1 MRTIQLPKEFIEKM
15 RELLAEEFED
25 FLASLHREQ
34 SYGLRLNPLK
44 AVEGNLPFS
53 LREIPWV
60 EGGYFYAKEDRPGRH
75 PYHDAGVYYIQDP
88 SAMAV
93 AELMDVQPGE
103 IILDLA
109 AAPGGKATQIAGKMR
124 GSGLLVANEIHPRR
138 ADILSENVERLGI
151 RNTIVTNESPEGLA
165 DRFTSYFDRILLDAP
180 CSGEGMFRKNSE
192 AVDEWSLDLVKK
204 NQERQLDILKNVD
217 RMLVQ
222 GGLLVYS
229 TCTFS
234 PEENEQMIEQF
245 MESYPNYA
253 LEKIEQAQH
262 FSPGRPDW
270 TDTGDQELA
279 KTLRLWPHELEGE
292 GHFVALLRKLD
303 GETRGAPRLVK
314 THKHP
319 QDLHNF
325 KKFQRDFLKTDLS
338 GVFTFFGQELYL
350 TPKEMIDFKGLKV
363 KRAGWH
369 LGTNKRN
376 RFEPSHALALSL
388 NPEEARLVYDLSGE
402 DDRVFAYLRGETFP
416 AEGKKGW
423 YLITVDGYSLG
434 WGKIANNIMKNHYPK
449 GLRRQT

>member
-1 MRTIQLPKEFIEKM
+1 M

-151 RNTIVTNESPEGLA
+151 RNTIVTNESPEGLE

-180 CSGEGMFRKNSE
+180 CSGEGMFRKNS
-192 AVDEWSLDLVKK
+192 
-204 NQERQLDILKNVD
+204 
-217 RMLVQ
+217 
-222 GGLLVYS
+222 
-229 TCTFS
+229 
-234 PEENEQMIEQF
+234 
-245 MESYPNYA
+245 
-253 LEKIEQAQH
+253 
-262 FSPGRPDW
+262 
-270 TDTGDQELA
+270 
-279 KTLRLWPHELEGE
+279 
-292 GHFVALLRKLD
+292 
-303 GETRGAPRLVK
+303 
-314 THKHP
+314 
-319 QDLHNF
+319 
-325 KKFQRDFLKTDLS
+325 
-338 GVFTFFGQELYL
+338 
-350 TPKEMIDFKGLKV
+350 
-363 KRAGWH
+363 
-369 LGTNKRN
+369 
-376 RFEPSHALALSL
+376 
-388 NPEEARLVYDLSGE
+388 
-402 DDRVFAYLRGETFP
+402 
-416 AEGKKGW
+416 
-423 YLITVDGYSLG
+423 
-434 WGKIANNIMKNHYPK
+434 
-449 GLRRQT
+449 